1 VVSSRLLLPMPRGSY
16 VTTVLRPA
24 RALASP
30 AKPVLSIGE
39 PIMSSSGPEP
49 RRS

>member
-1 VVSSRLLLPMPRGSY
+1 VSSRLLLPMQRGSY
-16 VTTVLRPA
+16 VTTVWSPA
-24 RALASP
+24 SALASP

-39 PIMSSSGPEP
+39 PIMSSSGPVS